1 VSDPGR
7 SGPFKTIADAIMPPR
22 RRCLR
27 SLLIVGTLTLA
38 GSSVAPEIARAT
50 LSSAVRIVLQKGR
63 HYAPTD
69 LYLRQ
74 GDTITLRNGDDSLTH
89 HAFIEAER
97 FSFDAGDQ
105 EPGTETRLTLV
116 EPGDF
121 VIQCGIHPKMKLTIH
136 VQ

>member
-1 VSDPGR
+1 MSDPGWP
-7 SGPFKTIADAIMPPR
+7 GPFKTTADAIMPPR
-22 RRCLR
+22 SRCLR

-38 GSSVAPEIARAT
+38 GSSVAPDVARAT

-63 HYAPTD
+63 QYAPTD

-74 GDTITLRNGDDSLTH
+74 GDTITLRNGDDGLTH
-89 HAFIEAER
+89 HAFIEADR

-105 EPGTETRLTLV
+105 EPGAETRLTLS

-136 VQ
+136 VE